1 MAVGQ
6 LDIVNLALMR
16 IGESPIQSMDEGS
29 TPARS
34 ATLLYD
40 ISRRA
45 VLRDYDWNFAIKTIA
60 LPVVRTENVPGA
72 KFSYSCPVPS
82 DCLRVVEVLPYE
94 GSYSSNRE
102 IGELVF
108 NAGTPTEMKFIG
120 SLASGV
126 NPVSSLFR
134 SEFFRV
140 YNGKIYTHLKH
151 PIVKYVRDEENVDL
165 FDSKFIEAFSYKL
178 AGELA
183 MAVRQSE
190 TLMASMLNAY
200 QAIVSKASEESQN
213 EHDLALSQNPY
224 VEVRYG
230 H

>member
-1 MAVGQ
+1 MAVGK

-40 ISRRA
+40 LSRRA
-45 VLRDYDWNFAIKTIA
+45 VLRDYDWAFAMKVGHVS
-60 LPVVRTENVPGA
+60 VVASDEFGD
-72 KFSYSCPVPS
+72 KFTYAGVLPS
-82 DCLRVVEVLPYE
+82 DCLRVVEVLPPV
-94 GSYSSNRE
+94 GSGPIFVSDALS
-102 IGELVF
+102 V
-108 NAGTPTEMKFIG
+108 PP
-120 SLASGV
+120 GV
-126 NPVSSLFR
+126 SVRSPFR
-134 SEFFRV
+134 SEWFKV
-140 YNGKIYTHLKH
+140 YNGKLYTRIPH
-151 PIVKYVRDEENVDL
+151 PLVKYVRDEENVDL

-200 QAIVSKASEESQN
+200 QAIISKASEESQN
-213 EHDLALSQNPY
+213 EHDPALSQNPY

>member
-1 MAVGQ
+1 MAVGK

-16 IGESPIQSMDEGS
+16 IGESPTQNMDEGS

-45 VLRDYDWNFAIKTIA
+45 VLRDYDWNFAMKLEV
-60 LPVVRTENVPGA
+60 LPVVKGDEPGD
-72 KFSYSCPVPS
+72 KLSYSCAVPS
-82 DCLRVVEVLPYE
+82 DCLRVVEVLPSE
-94 GSYSSNRE
+94 G
-102 IGELVF
+102 IGPLFV
-108 NAGTPTEMKFIG
+108 ADAVGVPPGVTPHSPFRTEW
-120 SLASGV
+120 
-126 NPVSSLFR
+126 
-134 SEFFRV
+134 FRV
-140 YNGKIYTHLKH
+140 YNGRIYTHIKSPL
-151 PIVKYVRDEENVDL
+151 VKYVRDEENVDL

-200 QAIVSKASEESQN
+200 QAVISKASEESQN

-230 H
+230 Y

>member
-16 IGESPIQSMDEGS
+16 IGESTIQSMDEGS

-60 LPVVRTENVPGA
+60 LPVVKAEDVPGA

-82 DCLRVVEVLPYE
+82 DCLRVVEILPSGGVDSFFIE
-94 GSYSSNRE
+94 
-102 IGELVF
+102 
-108 NAGTPTEMKFIG
+108 NAVGVPPGLILTSPFRTEW
-120 SLASGV
+120 
-126 NPVSSLFR
+126 
-134 SEFFRV
+134 FRV
-140 YNGKIYTHLKH
+140 YNGVIYTHIQH
-151 PIVKYVRDEENVDL
+151 PLLKYVCDEENVDL

-190 TLMASMLNAY
+190 TLMTSMLNAY
-200 QAIVSKASEESQN
+200 QAVVSKASEESQN
-213 EHDLALSQNPY
+213 EHDLSLSENPY
-224 VEVRYG
+224 VEARYG

>member
-1 MAVGQ
+1 MAVGK

-34 ATLLYD
+34 ATMLYD

-45 VLRDYDWNFAIKTIA
+45 VLRDYDWSFAIKLET
-60 LPVVRTENVPGA
+60 LPVTASDEPGE
-72 KFSYSCPVPS
+72 KFSYSGVLPA
-82 DCLRVVEVLPYE
+82 DCLRVVEVLPS
-94 GSYSSNRE
+94 GAVGPMQAIDA
-102 IGELVF
+102 IGVPP
-108 NAGTPTEMKFIG
+108 GVTPANPFRTEW
-120 SLASGV
+120 
-126 NPVSSLFR
+126 
-134 SEFFRV
+134 FRV
-140 YNGKIYTHLKH
+140 YNGKLYTHIKSPL
-151 PIVKYVRDEENVDL
+151 VKYVSDEENVDL

-183 MAVRQSE
+183 MSVRQSE
-190 TLMASMLNAY
+190 TLLTSMLNAY

>member
-1 MAVGQ
+1 MAVGK

-45 VLRDYDWNFAIKTIA
+45 VLRDYDWSFAMKIEL
-60 LPVVRTENVPGA
+60 LPVVKSDEPGD
-72 KFSYSCPVPS
+72 KFSYSCAVPS
-82 DCLRVVEVLPYE
+82 DCLRVVEVLPHGE
-94 GSYSSNRE
+94 VGPRLAADA
-102 IGELVF
+102 IGLPPGVGPHNPF
-108 NAGTPTEMKFIG
+108 RTEW
-120 SLASGV
+120 
-126 NPVSSLFR
+126 
-134 SEFFRV
+134 FRV
-140 YNGKIYTHLKH
+140 YNGKIYTHLKT
-151 PIVKYVRDEENVDL
+151 PLVKYVRDEENVDL

-200 QAIVSKASEESQN
+200 QAVVSKASEESQN

-224 VEVRYG
+224 VEVRYEY
-230 H
+230 